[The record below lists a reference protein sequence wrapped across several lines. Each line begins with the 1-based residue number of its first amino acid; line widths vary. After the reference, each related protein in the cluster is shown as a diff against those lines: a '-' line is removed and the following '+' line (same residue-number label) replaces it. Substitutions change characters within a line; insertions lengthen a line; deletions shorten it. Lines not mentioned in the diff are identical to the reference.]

1 MAIPQVQSIRLPA
14 LQHVADGREY
24 HYRDIVDALANHFS
38 LTDEERAELGPRGQ
52 RKRFDSTCNFALID
66 LKEAVLLERT
76 KSRYWKITDRGLE
89 VLEALNQEPEEI
101 ETAFLQPRP
110 QLLSYLND
118 RWPPPPVGPIG
129 RLDYIE
135 KICQKISE
143 ELATELLQKIKD
155 NSPTFFE
162 TLAVDLLVKMGY
174 GGTREDAGRAVGGS
188 GDGGIDGIINEDR
201 LGLDVVYI
209 QAKRWESTVGR
220 PEIQKFVGALEGQR
234 ARKGIFITTSD
245 FSKEAREF
253 VQTIESKI
261 ILIDGDQLAQFMID
275 YNVGVSTVNSY
286 EIKQV
291 DSDYFAD
298 D

>member
-1 MAIPQVQSIRLPA
+1 M
-14 LQHVADGREY
+14 Y
-24 HYRDIVDALANHFS
+24 
-38 LTDEERAELGPRGQ
+38 
-52 RKRFDSTCNFALID
+52 FALID
-66 LKEAVLLERT
+66 LKEAVLVEQT
-76 KSRYWKITDRGLE
+76 KSRYWKITDQGLE

-101 ETAFLQPRP
+101 ETAFLQSRS
-110 QLLSYLND
+110 QFLSYLNG

-143 ELATELLQKIKD
+143 ELAAELLQKIKD
-155 NSPTFFE
+155 NSPAFFE
-162 TLAVDLLVKMGY
+162 ALVVDLLVKMGY
-174 GGTREDAGRAVGGS
+174 GGTREDAGPVGRS

-220 PEIQKFVGALEGQR
+220 PEIHKFVGALEGQR

-245 FSKEAREF
+245 FSKEAREY

-261 ILIDGDQLAQFMID
+261 ILIDGDQLTQFMID

>member
-1 MAIPQVQSIRLPA
+1 MVIPKRQPIMLPA
-14 LQHVADGREY
+14 LQHVADGREH

-38 LTDEERAELGPRGQ
+38 LTDEEREETGPGGQ
-52 RKRFDSTCNFALID
+52 RKSFDSHCSWALIN
-66 LKEAVLLERT
+66 LQEAVLLERIE
-76 KSRYWKITDRGLE
+76 SRYWKITNRGLE

-101 ETAFLQPRP
+101 KTAFLQPQP
-110 QLLSYLND
+110 QLLSFLND
-118 RWPPPPVGPIG
+118 RWPPDTPTLVEV
-129 RLDYIE
+129 IE
-135 KICQKISE
+135 KNYQQISE
-143 ELATELLQKIKD
+143 ELAAELLQKIKD

-162 TLAVDLLVKMGY
+162 ALVIALLVKMGY

-209 QAKRWESTVGR
+209 QAKRWEATVGR
-220 PEIQKFVGALEGQR
+220 PEIQKFAGALQGQR

-245 FSKEAREF
+245 FSKEAREY
-253 VQTIESKI
+253 VQSIDSKI